1 MYCSEG
7 LEGARLRAWSPLGL
21 HTHEQV
27 ALPGAVPGNLDGGIN
42 GRKSR
47 AGRLVNI

>member
-1 MYCSEG
+1 MCVVQKLWKDGPRS
-7 LEGARLRAWSPLGL
+7 LCTP
-21 HTHEQV
+21 EQV
-27 ALPGAVPGNLDGGIN
+27 ALPRAVPGNLDGGIN